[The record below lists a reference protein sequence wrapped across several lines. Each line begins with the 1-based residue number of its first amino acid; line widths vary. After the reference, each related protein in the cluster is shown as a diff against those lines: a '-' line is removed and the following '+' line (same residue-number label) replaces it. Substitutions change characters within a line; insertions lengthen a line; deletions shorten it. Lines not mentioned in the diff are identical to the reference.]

1 MPSLVEQLLVQA
13 LHAGI
18 GILVFWE
25 MTPCETTQEIKAA
38 NWRLEQGQRARAW
51 LAWHTAALSRAK
63 KMPPLARL
71 VNPPEAKTL
80 RPDELEARRREFAE
94 MRSKWKN
101 RGRP

>member
-71 VNPPEAKTL
+71 VNPPEAKAL
-80 RPDELEARRREFAE
+80 RPEEAEARRREFAE
-94 MRSKWKN
+94 MRARWKKVSE
-101 RGRP
+101 P